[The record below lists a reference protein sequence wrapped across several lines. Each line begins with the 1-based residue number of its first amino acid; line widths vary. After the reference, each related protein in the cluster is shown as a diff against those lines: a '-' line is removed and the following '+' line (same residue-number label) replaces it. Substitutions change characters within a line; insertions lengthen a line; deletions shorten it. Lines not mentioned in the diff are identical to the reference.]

1 MPGLAAA
8 PQKTGGTGDGG
19 NTTAYLVL
27 VGLVILLVATAVV
40 AATTLTGS
48 ETASGTEAAKPAR
61 KLPVYWKVH
70 TGDSYQSIA
79 ERTGLTVEQL
89 ETFNPYVNPDTIQPG
104 DRLQLRARVP
114 APKPKPPGPRFY
126 TVRSGD
132 TFASIAQKT
141 DHDMQRLIEINPKVD
156 PAALQPG
163 QRIRLRASGG
173 R

>member
-1 MPGLAAA
+1 MPGLAAV
-8 PQKTGGTGDGG
+8 PDDKGGAGYGGG
-19 NTTAYLVL
+19 NAAYVVAVILVL
-27 VGLVILLVATAVV
+27 LLVATAVV

-48 ETASGTEAAKPAR
+48 NAASGSSDAAEKTR

-79 ERTGLTVEQL
+79 RRTGLTVQELEQ
-89 ETFNPYVNPDTIQPG
+89 FNPYVNPDTIQPG
-104 DRLQLRARVP
+104 QRLQLRARVP
-114 APKPKPPGPRFY
+114 RGKPKPPGPRFY

-141 DHDMQRLIEINPKVD
+141 DHSMLHLLEINRKIHPKN
-156 PAALQPG
+156 LRPG
-163 QRIRLRASGG
+163 QRVRLR

>member
-8 PQKTGGTGDGG
+8 PHNEGGAGDGG
-19 NTTAYLVL
+19 GNAAYIVAVVLLV
-27 VGLVILLVATAVV
+27 LLVATAVIAV
-40 AATTLTGS
+40 TTLTGS
-48 ETASGTEAAKPAR
+48 DAASGSSEAAEKTR

-79 ERTGLTVEQL
+79 RKTGLTVDQL

-104 DRLQLRARVP
+104 QRIQLRARVP
-114 APKPKPPGPRFY
+114 RGKPKPPGPRFY

-132 TFASIAQKT
+132 TIASIAHKT
-141 DHDMQRLIEINPKVD
+141 DHSMLHLLEINRKINPEN
-156 PAALQPG
+156 LQPG
-163 QRIRLRASGG
+163 QRVRLR